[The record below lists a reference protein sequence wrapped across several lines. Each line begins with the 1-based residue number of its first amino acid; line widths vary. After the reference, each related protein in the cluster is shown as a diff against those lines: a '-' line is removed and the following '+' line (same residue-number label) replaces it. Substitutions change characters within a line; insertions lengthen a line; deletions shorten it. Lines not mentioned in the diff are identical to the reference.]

1 MEATKSGFRPKW
13 SMVKM
18 QKTYDGISEK
28 YPVTKNVLLST
39 FLSYLLTDET
49 NEEVVDKNVVT
60 EITSNFSFKI
70 LGEFYL
76 HIFTLC
82 WRILNL

>member
-60 EITSNFSFKI
+60 EITAAQAYAIVAKGHQGPAN
-70 LGEFYL
+70 E
-76 HIFTLC
+76 
-82 WRILNL
+82 